1 MKAYKGFDKDL
12 KCRGFQYEIGKEYE
26 EKEAEA
32 CEKGFHACENPLEV
46 FRYYPPCDG
55 NRYCEVEQDGELSKH
70 GGDSKVAST
79 KIKIGVE
86 LGLKGLIQA
95 GVSFILDK
103 VNWKADAATNT
114 DAQSAAV
121 NLGYRSAATNTGDL
135 SAAMNTGDYSA
146 VVNSGDYSAAMNTGY
161 RSAAVN
167 SGDRSAAVNTGD
179 YSAVVNSGDYSAAM
193 NTGYRS
199 AAVNSGDRSAAVN
212 TGDYSAVVNSGIQ
225 SAVVNS
231 GIQSAAVN
239 SGIQSAA
246 VNSGIGS
253 AAVNSGTRSAA
264 EVSNGD
270 SVAIVTGY
278 NSKAKA
284 GLGSAIVIAER
295 GDWNGKTY
303 PLNNIKAAIVDGEK
317 IKADTWYTLKNG
329 EFVECD

>member
-121 NLGYRSAATNTGDL
+121 NTGDYSAVMNTGDYSAVMNTGDY

-146 VVNSGDYSAAMNTGY
+146 AMNTGDYSAAMNTGF
-161 RSAAVN
+161 
-167 SGDRSAAVNTGD
+167 
-179 YSAVVNSGDYSAAM
+179 
-193 NTGYRS
+193 
-199 AAVNSGDRSAAVN
+199 
-212 TGDYSAVVNSGIQ
+212 
-225 SAVVNS
+225 
-231 GIQSAAVN
+231 
-239 SGIQSAA
+239 QSAA

-253 AAVNSGTRSAA
+253 AAVNSGIQSAAVNSGFQSTAVNSGTGSAA

-284 GLGSAIVIAER
+284 GFGSAIVITER
-295 GDWNGKTY
+295 GVWNGKTY
-303 PLNNIKAAIVDGEK
+303 PLINIKAAIVDGEK

-329 EFVECD
+329 EFVECN

>member
-135 SAAMNTGDYSA
+135 SVAMNLGYRSAAVNSGDYSA

-167 SGDRSAAVNTGD
+167 SGF
-179 YSAVVNSGDYSAAM
+179 
-193 NTGYRS
+193 
-199 AAVNSGDRSAAVN
+199 
-212 TGDYSAVVNSGIQ
+212 
-225 SAVVNS
+225 
-231 GIQSAAVN
+231 
-239 SGIQSAA
+239 QSAA

-253 AAVNSGTRSAA
+253 AAVNSGIGSAAVNSGIGSAAVNSGFQSAAVNSGTRSAAVNSGTGSAA

-295 GDWNGKTY
+295 GVWNGKTY
-303 PLNNIKAAIVDGEK
+303 PLINIKAAIVDGEK
-317 IKADTWYTLKNG
+317 IKADTWYTLRNG

>member
-121 NLGYRSAATNTGDL
+121 NLGYRSAA
-135 SAAMNTGDYSA
+135 
-146 VVNSGDYSAAMNTGY
+146 MNTGY

-212 TGDYSAVVNSGIQ
+212 TGDYSAVVNSGIG
-225 SAVVNS
+225 SAAVNS

>member
-1 MKAYKGFDKDL
+1 MKAYKGFDRDL

-26 EKEAEA
+26 EKEAE
-32 CEKGFHACENPLEV
+32 ACENPLEV

-55 NRYCEVEQDGELSKH
+55 NRYCEVEQDGEFSKH

-86 LGLKGLIQA
+86 LGLKGLVQA

-114 DAQSAAV
+114 GDQSAAV

-135 SAAMNTGDYSA
+135 SAAMNTGDRSAAVNTGDYSA
-146 VVNSGDYSAAMNTGY
+146 VVNSGNYSAAMNTGY

-167 SGDRSAAVNTGD
+167 SGF
-179 YSAVVNSGDYSAAM
+179 
-193 NTGYRS
+193 
-199 AAVNSGDRSAAVN
+199 
-212 TGDYSAVVNSGIQ
+212 
-225 SAVVNS
+225 
-231 GIQSAAVN
+231 
-239 SGIQSAA
+239 QSAA

-253 AAVNSGTRSAA
+253 AAVNSGTGSAA

-284 GLGSAIVIAER
+284 GFGSAIVITER
-295 GDWNGKTY
+295 GVWNGK
-303 PLNNIKAAIVDGEK
+303 NIS
-317 IKADTWYTLKNG
+317 AD
-329 EFVECD
+329 

>member
-135 SAAMNTGDYSA
+135 SVAMNT
-146 VVNSGDYSAAMNTGY
+146 
-161 RSAAVN
+161 
-167 SGDRSAAVNTGD
+167 GDRSAAVNTGD

-199 AAVNSGDRSAAVN
+199 AAVNSGF
-212 TGDYSAVVNSGIQ
+212 
-225 SAVVNS
+225 
-231 GIQSAAVN
+231 
-239 SGIQSAA
+239 QSAA

-253 AAVNSGTRSAA
+253 AAVNSGIQSAAVNSGTGSAA

-295 GDWNGKTY
+295 GVWNGKTY
-303 PLNNIKAAIVDGEK
+303 PLINIKAAIVDGEK
-317 IKADTWYTLKNG
+317 IKADTWYTLRNG

>member
-103 VNWKADAATNT
+103 VNWKDDMATNTGYQSAATNT
-114 DAQSAAV
+114 
-121 NLGYRSAATNTGDL
+121 GYYSAATNTGDQ
-135 SAAMNTGDYSA
+135 SAATNTGNYSAATNTGDQSA
-146 VVNSGDYSAAMNTGY
+146 ATNTGNYSAATNTGDQSAATNTGY
-161 RSAAVN
+161 
-167 SGDRSAAVNTGD
+167 
-179 YSAVVNSGDYSAAM
+179 Y
-193 NTGYRS
+193 
-199 AAVNSGDRSAAVN
+199 
-212 TGDYSAVVNSGIQ
+212 
-225 SAVVNS
+225 
-231 GIQSAAVN
+231 
-239 SGIQSAA
+239 
-246 VNSGIGS
+246 
-253 AAVNSGTRSAA
+253 SAA
-264 EVSNGD
+264 EVANGG
-270 SVAIVTGY
+270 SVAIVTGC

-284 GLGSAIVIAER
+284 GLGSAIVVAER

-303 PLNNIKAAIVDGEK
+303 PLLNIKAAIVDGEK

>member
-46 FRYYPPCDG
+46 LRYYPPCDG

-121 NLGYRSAATNTGDL
+121 NWGYRSAATNTGDL
-135 SAAMNTGDYSA
+135 SAAMNT
-146 VVNSGDYSAAMNTGY
+146 
-161 RSAAVN
+161 
-167 SGDRSAAVNTGD
+167 GDRSAAVNTGD

-199 AAVNSGDRSAAVN
+199 AAVNSGF
-212 TGDYSAVVNSGIQ
+212 
-225 SAVVNS
+225 
-231 GIQSAAVN
+231 
-239 SGIQSAA
+239 QSAA
-246 VNSGIGS
+246 VNSGIGSAAVNSGTRSAAVNSGTRS

-295 GDWNGKTY
+295 GVWNGKTY
-303 PLNNIKAAIVDGEK
+303 PLINIKAAIVDGEK

>member
-121 NLGYRSAATNTGDL
+121 NWGYRSAATNTGDL
-135 SAAMNTGDYSA
+135 SAAMNT
-146 VVNSGDYSAAMNTGY
+146 
-161 RSAAVN
+161 
-167 SGDRSAAVNTGD
+167 GDRSAAVNTGD

-199 AAVNSGDRSAAVN
+199 AAVNSGNQSAAE
-212 TGDYSAVVNSGIQ
+212 NS
-225 SAVVNS
+225 SS
-231 GIQSAAVN
+231 GSEAVN
-239 SGIQSAA
+239 SGFQSAA
-246 VNSGIGS
+246 VNSGIGSAAVNSGTRS

-295 GDWNGKTY
+295 GVWNGKTY
-303 PLNNIKAAIVDGEK
+303 PLINIKAAIVDGEK

>member
-135 SAAMNTGDYSA
+135 SAAMNTGD
-146 VVNSGDYSAAMNTGY
+146 
-161 RSAAVN
+161 
-167 SGDRSAAVNTGD
+167 RSAAVNTGD

-199 AAVNSGDRSAAVN
+199 AAVNSGF
-212 TGDYSAVVNSGIQ
+212 
-225 SAVVNS
+225 
-231 GIQSAAVN
+231 
-239 SGIQSAA
+239 QSAA

-253 AAVNSGTRSAA
+253 AAVNSGIQSAAVNSGFQSAAVNSGTRSAAVNSGTGSAA

-329 EFVECD
+329 EFVGCD

>member
-121 NLGYRSAATNTGDL
+121 NWGYRSAATNTGDL
-135 SAAMNTGDYSA
+135 SAAMNT
-146 VVNSGDYSAAMNTGY
+146 
-161 RSAAVN
+161 
-167 SGDRSAAVNTGD
+167 GDRSAAVNTGD

-199 AAVNSGDRSAAVN
+199 AAVNSGF
-212 TGDYSAVVNSGIQ
+212 
-225 SAVVNS
+225 
-231 GIQSAAVN
+231 
-239 SGIQSAA
+239 QSAA

-264 EVSNGD
+264 VNSGTRSATEVSNGD

-295 GDWNGKTY
+295 GVWNGKTY
-303 PLNNIKAAIVDGEK
+303 PLINIKAAIVDGEK

>member
-121 NLGYRSAATNTGDL
+121 NWGYRSAATNTGDL
-135 SAAMNTGDYSA
+135 SAAMNT
-146 VVNSGDYSAAMNTGY
+146 
-161 RSAAVN
+161 
-167 SGDRSAAVNTGD
+167 GDRSAAVNTGD

-199 AAVNSGDRSAAVN
+199 AAVNSGF
-212 TGDYSAVVNSGIQ
+212 
-225 SAVVNS
+225 
-231 GIQSAAVN
+231 
-239 SGIQSAA
+239 QSAA
-246 VNSGIGS
+246 VNSGIGSAAVNSGFQSAAVNSGFQSAAVNSGTRS

-295 GDWNGKTY
+295 GVWNGKTY
-303 PLNNIKAAIVDGEK
+303 PLINIKAAIVDGEK

>member
-135 SAAMNTGDYSA
+135 SVAMNT
-146 VVNSGDYSAAMNTGY
+146 
-161 RSAAVN
+161 
-167 SGDRSAAVNTGD
+167 GDRSAAVNTGD

-199 AAVNSGDRSAAVN
+199 AAVNSGF
-212 TGDYSAVVNSGIQ
+212 
-225 SAVVNS
+225 
-231 GIQSAAVN
+231 
-239 SGIQSAA
+239 QSAA

-253 AAVNSGTRSAA
+253 AAVNSGIQSAAVNSGFQSAAVNSGTRSAAVNSGTGSAA

-295 GDWNGKTY
+295 GVWNGKTY
-303 PLNNIKAAIVDGEK
+303 PLINIKAAIVDGEK
-317 IKADTWYTLKNG
+317 IKADTWYTLRNG

>member
-1 MKAYKGFDKDL
+1 MKAYKGFDRDL

-70 GGDSKVAST
+70 DGDSKVAST

-135 SAAMNTGDYSA
+135 SAAMNTG
-146 VVNSGDYSAAMNTGY
+146 Y
-161 RSAAVN
+161 R
-167 SGDRSAAVNTGD
+167 
-179 YSAVVNSGDYSAAM
+179 
-193 NTGYRS
+193 
-199 AAVNSGDRSAAVN
+199 
-212 TGDYSAVVNSGIQ
+212 
-225 SAVVNS
+225 
-231 GIQSAAVN
+231 SAAVN

-246 VNSGIGS
+246 VNSGFQS
-253 AAVNSGTRSAA
+253 AAVNSGTRSAAVNSGTGSAA

>member
-121 NLGYRSAATNTGDL
+121 NWGYRSAATNTGDL
-135 SAAMNTGDYSA
+135 SAAMNTGD
-146 VVNSGDYSAAMNTGY
+146 
-161 RSAAVN
+161 
-167 SGDRSAAVNTGD
+167 RSAAVNTGD
-179 YSAVVNSGDYSAAM
+179 Y
-193 NTGYRS
+193 
-199 AAVNSGDRSAAVN
+199 
-212 TGDYSAVVNSGIQ
+212 
-225 SAVVNS
+225 
-231 GIQSAAVN
+231 
-239 SGIQSAA
+239 SAA

-295 GDWNGKTY
+295 GVWNGKTY
-303 PLNNIKAAIVDGEK
+303 PLINIKAAIVDGEK

>member
-121 NLGYRSAATNTGDL
+121 NWGYRSAATNTGDL
-135 SAAMNTGDYSA
+135 SAAMNT
-146 VVNSGDYSAAMNTGY
+146 
-161 RSAAVN
+161 
-167 SGDRSAAVNTGD
+167 GDRSAAVNTGD

-199 AAVNSGDRSAAVN
+199 AAVNSGF
-212 TGDYSAVVNSGIQ
+212 
-225 SAVVNS
+225 
-231 GIQSAAVN
+231 
-239 SGIQSAA
+239 QSAA
-246 VNSGIGS
+246 VNSGIGSAAVNSGFQSAAVNSGFQSAAVNSGIGSAAVNSGTRS

-295 GDWNGKTY
+295 GVWNGKTY
-303 PLNNIKAAIVDGEK
+303 PLINIKAAIVDGEK

>member
-86 LGLKGLIQA
+86 LGLKGLIQT

-135 SAAMNTGDYSA
+135 SAAMNTGD
-146 VVNSGDYSAAMNTGY
+146 
-161 RSAAVN
+161 
-167 SGDRSAAVNTGD
+167 RSAAVNTGD

-199 AAVNSGDRSAAVN
+199 AAVNSG
-212 TGDYSAVVNSGIQ
+212 TG
-225 SAVVNS
+225 
-231 GIQSAAVN
+231 
-239 SGIQSAA
+239 
-246 VNSGIGS
+246 
-253 AAVNSGTRSAA
+253 SAA

>member
-121 NLGYRSAATNTGDL
+121 NWGYRSAAT
-135 SAAMNTGDYSA
+135 NTGDYSA

-167 SGDRSAAVNTGD
+167 SGF
-179 YSAVVNSGDYSAAM
+179 
-193 NTGYRS
+193 
-199 AAVNSGDRSAAVN
+199 
-212 TGDYSAVVNSGIQ
+212 
-225 SAVVNS
+225 
-231 GIQSAAVN
+231 
-239 SGIQSAA
+239 QSAA
-246 VNSGIGS
+246 VNSGIGSAAVNSGFQSAAVNSGIGSAAVNSGTRS

-295 GDWNGKTY
+295 GVWNGKTY
-303 PLNNIKAAIVDGEK
+303 PLINIKAAIVDGEK